1 MSDDYYD
8 LLGIDAD
15 APTEE
20 IRTAYREKKDALNE
34 KGDKSGVAQLN
45 KAWNV
50 LSDPYQRGR
59 YDAER
64 ENGNNV
70 SDALDGD
77 DITVEDA
84 PPPRR
89 RRFLEPPDRSNQPAR
104 PVPVAPAGM
113 TFPPPRRRI
122 YAMVIDL
129 FIVFGIFLG
138 GLALSQAVL
147 NANHKADVDRQKDL
161 SDQITD
167 ARDEFN
173 DLDDAADKAEDRHD
187 NLVDANASQADIDEA
202 EAAAREARAKADA
215 QQREVDALQDQYD
228 DVTAKLSPT
237 STAFT
242 VGAFVLGL
250 LYLVVPS
257 AFGGQTLGKKIMRVR
272 VVRED
277 GSPINFWAAMFRYGI
292 IAFPTFLAGATLLG
306 PLAAAIALIVVLGWM
321 RNAKL
326 QGLHDRTAKT
336 LVVEA

>member
-8 LLGIDAD
+8 LLGLEPDA
-15 APTEE
+15 ATED
-20 IRTAYREKKDALNE
+20 IRTAYREKKDALDL
-34 KGDKSGVAQLN
+34 KGDKSAIAELN

-64 ENGNNV
+64 ENG
-70 SDALDGD
+70 SGTADAIVD
-77 DITVEDA
+77 DVTVDDA

-89 RRFLEPPDRSNQPAR
+89 RRFLEPPDRANQAAR
-104 PVPVAPAGM
+104 PTPVAPAGL

-129 FIVFGIFLG
+129 FFVFGIFLG
-138 GLALSQAVL
+138 GLALSTAVL

-161 SDQITD
+161 SDQLTD
-167 ARDEFN
+167 ERDTFN
-173 DLDDAADKAEDRHD
+173 DLDDDADDAEERHED
-187 NLVDANASQADIDEA
+187 LVDANASQTDIA
-202 EAAAREARAKADA
+202 EAKAAADEARAKADA
-215 QQREVDALQDQYD
+215 QQDKIDALQDDYD

-242 VGAFVLGL
+242 VGAFVVGL

-257 AFGGQTLGKKIMRVR
+257 AFGGQTLGKKIMRIR

-277 GSPINFWAAMFRYGI
+277 GSKLNFWAAMFRYGI

-321 RNAKL
+321 RNANL

-336 LVVEA
+336 IVVDA